1 MEDKIVTIQYKVWA
15 SDEAE
20 GAALS
25 QAMGAFVDELG
36 HLGKKVTATKLTEAL
51 SKWKDNLLV
60 RQAILKHFS

>member
-1 MEDKIVTIQYKVWA
+1 MDDKIVTIQFKVWA

-20 GAALS
+20 GAVLS
-25 QAMGAFVDELG
+25 KAMGAFVDELG
-36 HLGKKVTATKLTEAL
+36 RMGKKVTAVKLAEAM

>member
-1 MEDKIVTIQYKVWA
+1 MEDKIVTIEFKVWA
-15 SDEAE
+15 ADEAE
-20 GAALS
+20 GTALS

-36 HLGKKVTATKLTEAL
+36 RMGKKVTAVKLAEAM